1 MRKQLAQEEK
11 EGDLTG
17 NSAIR
22 QNTASCGGKLMASDT
37 KRPGSSPSLLLT
49 VWVTLTVLLVLSVPF
64 SAKQG

>member
-22 QNTASCGGKLMASDT
+22 QNTASCGGKLMCYIYS
-37 KRPGSSPSLLLT
+37 T
-49 VWVTLTVLLVLSVPF
+49 VKNRLETNP
-64 SAKQG
+64 